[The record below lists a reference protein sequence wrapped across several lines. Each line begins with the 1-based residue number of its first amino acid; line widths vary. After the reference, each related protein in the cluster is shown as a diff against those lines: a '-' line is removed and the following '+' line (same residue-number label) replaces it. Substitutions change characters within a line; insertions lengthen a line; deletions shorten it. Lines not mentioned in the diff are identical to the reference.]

1 MKYFYY
7 TLIFFIPFLGLS
19 QDSTSTQLENIKGI
33 VMNAAN
39 DKILKNVNIININ
52 TVRGTVSNQN
62 GRFKIKA
69 HINDTLYLSYLGF
82 KSIQVRI
89 TEDWVKYGEVKIKMT
104 ESAIALEEVK
114 LKDVKLTGFLEIDAK
129 NIPIYDNY
137 RYSISGTNYAYE
149 GGNYQSSS
157 ISRTIDAILNPA
169 NLLYKIFGKKPK
181 QMKRLRQMKS
191 DNAIR
196 DLLQDKFDRE
206 TLSAVLQI
214 SKVDI
219 VDILKKCDYSESF
232 VRSAN
237 DLQLLDAISD
247 CYEEYKAVNR

>member
-1 MKYFYY
+1 MKYLYY
-7 TLIFFIPFLGLS
+7 ILFFLSLASFS
-19 QDSTSTQLENIKGI
+19 QDSLNAKLETIKGT

-39 DKILKNVNIININ
+39 DKILENVNIININ
-52 TVRGTVSNQN
+52 TVRGTVTNSN
-62 GRFKIKA
+62 GRFNIKA
-69 HINDTLYLSYLGF
+69 HVNDTLYFSYLGF
-82 KSIQVRI
+82 KPIQVRI
-89 TEDWVKYGEVKIKMT
+89 TQDWVDFGDVKIKMT

-114 LKDVKLTGFLEIDAK
+114 LQDIKLTGFLEIDAK

-137 RYSISGTNYAYE
+137 RYSISGTDYAYE

-169 NLLYKIFGKKPK
+169 DLLYQIFGKKPK
-181 QMKRLRQMKS
+181 QMKRLRKMKQ

-232 VRSAN
+232 VRKAN

-247 CYEEYKAVNR
+247 CYEEYRAVNR

>member
-1 MKYFYY
+1 
-7 TLIFFIPFLGLS
+7 
-19 QDSTSTQLENIKGI
+19 
-33 VMNAAN
+33 
-39 DKILKNVNIININ
+39 NIN
-52 TVRGTVSNQN
+52 TVRGTVTNSNGCFN
-62 GRFKIKA
+62 IKA
-69 HINDTLYLSYLGF
+69 HVNDTLYFSYLGF

-89 TEDWVKYGEVKIKMT
+89 TQDWIDFGDVKIKMT

-114 LKDVKLTGFLEIDAK
+114 LQDIKLTGFLEIDAK

-137 RYSISGTNYAYE
+137 RYSISGTDYAYE

-157 ISRTIDAILNPA
+157 ISRTLDAILNPA
-169 NLLYKIFGKKPK
+169 DLLYQIFGKKPK
-181 QMKRLRQMKS
+181 QMKRLRKMKQ

-232 VRSAN
+232 VRKAN

-247 CYEEYKAVNR
+247 CYEEYRAVNR

>member
-1 MKYFYY
+1 MKYLYY
-7 TLIFFIPFLGLS
+7 ILFFLSLASFS
-19 QDSTSTQLENIKGI
+19 QDSLNAKLETIKGT

-39 DKILKNVNIININ
+39 DKILENVNIININ
-52 TVRGTVSNQN
+52 TVRGTVTNSN
-62 GRFKIKA
+62 GRFNIKA
-69 HINDTLYLSYLGF
+69 HVNDTLYFSYLGF
-82 KSIQVRI
+82 KPIQVRI
-89 TEDWVKYGEVKIKMT
+89 TQDWVDFGDVKIKMT

-114 LKDVKLTGFLEIDAK
+114 LQDIKLTGFLEIDAK

-137 RYSISGTNYAYE
+137 RYSISGTDYAYE

-157 ISRTIDAILNPA
+157 ISRTLDAILNPA
-169 NLLYKIFGKKPK
+169 DLLYQIFGKKPK
-181 QMKRLRQMKS
+181 QMKRLRKMKQ

-232 VRSAN
+232 VRKAN

-247 CYEEYKAVNR
+247 CYEEYRAVNR

>member
-1 MKYFYY
+1 MKYLRYL
-7 TLIFFIPFLGLS
+7 LIILPLVSFS
-19 QDSTSTQLENIKGI
+19 QDSLNAKLETIKGT

-39 DKILKNVNIININ
+39 DKILENVNIININ
-52 TVRGTVSNQN
+52 TVRGTVTNSN
-62 GRFKIKA
+62 GRFNIKA
-69 HINDTLYLSYLGF
+69 HVNDTLYFSYLGF
-82 KSIQVRI
+82 KPIQVRI
-89 TEDWVKYGEVKIKMT
+89 TQDWIDFGDVKIKMT

-114 LKDVKLTGFLEIDAK
+114 LQDIKLTGFLEIDAK

-137 RYSISGTNYAYE
+137 RYSISGTEYAYE

-169 NLLYKIFGKKPK
+169 DLLYQVFGKKPK
-181 QMKRLRQMKS
+181 QMKRLRKMKQ

-247 CYEEYKAVNR
+247 CYEEYRAVNR

>member
-1 MKYFYY
+1 MKYLYY
-7 TLIFFIPFLGLS
+7 LLFFLSLASFS
-19 QDSTSTQLENIKGI
+19 QDSLNAKLETIKGT

-39 DKILKNVNIININ
+39 DKILENVNIININ
-52 TVRGTVSNQN
+52 TVRGTVTNSN
-62 GRFKIKA
+62 GRFNIKA
-69 HINDTLYLSYLGF
+69 HVNDTLYFSYLGF
-82 KSIQVRI
+82 KPIQVRI
-89 TEDWVKYGEVKIKMT
+89 TQDWVDFGDVKIKMT

-114 LKDVKLTGFLEIDAK
+114 LQDIKLTGFLEIDAK

-137 RYSISGTNYAYE
+137 RYSISGTEYAYE

-157 ISRTIDAILNPA
+157 ISRTLDAILNPA
-169 NLLYKIFGKKPK
+169 DLLYQIFGKKPK
-181 QMKRLRQMKS
+181 QMKRLRKMKQ

-232 VRSAN
+232 VRKAN

-247 CYEEYKAVNR
+247 CYEEYRAVNR

>member
-1 MKYFYY
+1 MKYLHYI
-7 TLIFFIPFLGLS
+7 LFFLSLASFS
-19 QDSTSTQLENIKGI
+19 QDSLNSKLETIKGT

-39 DKILKNVNIININ
+39 DKILENVNIININ
-52 TVRGTVSNQN
+52 TVRGTVTNSN
-62 GRFKIKA
+62 GRFNIKA
-69 HINDTLYLSYLGF
+69 HVNDTLYFSYLGF
-82 KSIQVRI
+82 KPIQVRI
-89 TEDWVKYGEVKIKMT
+89 TQDWVDFGDVKIKMT

-114 LKDVKLTGFLEIDAK
+114 LQDIKLTGFLEIDAK

-137 RYSISGTNYAYE
+137 RYSISGTEYAYE

-169 NLLYKIFGKKPK
+169 DLLYQIFGKKPK
-181 QMKRLRQMKS
+181 QMKRLRKMKQ

-232 VRSAN
+232 VRKAN

-247 CYEEYKAVNR
+247 CYEEYRAVNR

>member
-1 MKYFYY
+1 MKYLYY
-7 TLIFFIPFLGLS
+7 ILFFLSLASFS
-19 QDSTSTQLENIKGI
+19 QDSLNAKLETIKGT

-39 DKILKNVNIININ
+39 DKILENVNIININ
-52 TVRGTVSNQN
+52 TVRGTVTNSN
-62 GRFKIKA
+62 GRFNIKA
-69 HINDTLYLSYLGF
+69 HVNDTLYFSYLGF
-82 KSIQVRI
+82 KPIQVRI
-89 TEDWVKYGEVKIKMT
+89 TQDWVDFGDVKIKMT

-114 LKDVKLTGFLEIDAK
+114 LQDIKLTGFLEIDAK

-137 RYSISGTNYAYE
+137 RYSISGTEYAYE
-149 GGNYQSSS
+149 GRNYQSSS
-157 ISRTIDAILNPA
+157 ISRTLDAILNPA
-169 NLLYKIFGKKPK
+169 DLLYQIFGKKPK
-181 QMKRLRQMKS
+181 QMKRLRKMKQ

-232 VRSAN
+232 VRKAN

-247 CYEEYKAVNR
+247 CYEEYRAVNR

>member
-1 MKYFYY
+1 MKYLYY
-7 TLIFFIPFLGLS
+7 ILFFLSLASFS
-19 QDSTSTQLENIKGI
+19 QDSLNAKLETIKGT

-39 DKILKNVNIININ
+39 DKILENVNIININ
-52 TVRGTVSNQN
+52 TVRGTVTNSN
-62 GRFKIKA
+62 GRFNIKA
-69 HINDTLYLSYLGF
+69 HVNDTLYFSYLGF
-82 KSIQVRI
+82 KPIQVRI
-89 TEDWVKYGEVKIKMT
+89 TQDWVDFGDVKIKMT

-114 LKDVKLTGFLEIDAK
+114 LQDIKLTGFLEIDAK
-129 NIPIYDNY
+129 NIPIYDSY
-137 RYSISGTNYAYE
+137 RYSISGTEYAYE

-169 NLLYKIFGKKPK
+169 DLLYQVFGKKPK
-181 QMKRLRQMKS
+181 QMKRLRKMKQ

-247 CYEEYKAVNR
+247 CYEEYRAVNR

>member
-1 MKYFYY
+1 MKYLYY
-7 TLIFFIPFLGLS
+7 ILFFLSLASFS
-19 QDSTSTQLENIKGI
+19 QDSLNAKLETIKGT

-39 DKILKNVNIININ
+39 DKILENVNIININ
-52 TVRGTVSNQN
+52 TVRGTVTNSN
-62 GRFKIKA
+62 GRFNIKA
-69 HINDTLYLSYLGF
+69 HVNDTLYFSYLGF
-82 KSIQVRI
+82 KPIQVRI
-89 TEDWVKYGEVKIKMT
+89 TQDWVDFGDVKIKMT

-114 LKDVKLTGFLEIDAK
+114 LQDIKLTGFLEIDAK

-137 RYSISGTNYAYE
+137 RYSISGTEYAYE

-157 ISRTIDAILNPA
+157 ISRTLDAILNPA
-169 NLLYKIFGKKPK
+169 DLLYQIFGKKPK
-181 QMKRLRQMKS
+181 QMKRLRKMKQ

-232 VRSAN
+232 VRKAN

-247 CYEEYKAVNR
+247 CYEEYRAVNR

>member
-1 MKYFYY
+1 
-7 TLIFFIPFLGLS
+7 
-19 QDSTSTQLENIKGI
+19 
-33 VMNAAN
+33 MNAAN
-39 DKILKNVNIININ
+39 DKILENVNIININ
-52 TVRGTVSNQN
+52 TVRGTVTNSN
-62 GRFKIKA
+62 GRFNIKA
-69 HINDTLYLSYLGF
+69 HVNDTLYFSYLGF
-82 KSIQVRI
+82 KPIQVRI
-89 TEDWVKYGEVKIKMT
+89 TQDWVDFGDVKIKMT

-114 LKDVKLTGFLEIDAK
+114 LQDIKLTGFLEIDAK

-137 RYSISGTNYAYE
+137 RYSISGTEYAYE

-169 NLLYKIFGKKPK
+169 DLLYQVFGKKPK
-181 QMKRLRQMKS
+181 QMKRLRKMKQ

-232 VRSAN
+232 VRNAN

-247 CYEEYKAVNR
+247 CYEEYRAVNR